1 MESNKKN
8 TILDLIDL
16 NIENYDLEDILN
28 LFKIP
33 SNFDEND
40 LKNAKKMVLKMHP
53 DKSHLDPEYFLFFSK
68 AYKMVYR
75 IWEYKNK
82 DTLKK
87 KSQEIHQFNKSSDS
101 YKERKKVLDEFL
113 DKNNYKDTKNFN
125 QWFNEQFE
133 KNKLETE
140 DQSKGYGSWLKSD
153 EDLDEI
159 KILNPSQLAE
169 EIDKK
174 KTQLRA
180 IIVQKE
186 VSELDF
192 FYKGATELT
201 GEAPESYTS
210 DLFSDLPFEDLRKA
224 HTETVIPVTIEDFHA
239 QKKFTDVNQYKQYRS
254 SQEQVLVPL
263 SEKQAK
269 EYLNN
274 KYKIQERETTERA
287 YKLTKQMEESIK
299 KQDSLWA
306 SMNYLK
312 DKR

>member
-1 MESNKKN
+1 ME
-8 TILDLIDL
+8 TLDL

-40 LKNAKKMVLKMHP
+40 LKSAKKMVLKMHP
-53 DKSHLDPEYFLFFSK
+53 DKSSLTPEYFLFFSK
-68 AYKMVYR
+68 AYKMIYR

-87 KSQEIHQFNKSSDS
+87 DNHHSYQGFDSLDSD
-101 YKERKKVLDEFL
+101 KERKHVLDQFL
-113 DKNNYKDTKNFN
+113 SKNNYKDPKNFN

-140 DQSKGYGSWLKSD
+140 DQSRGYGTWLKSD

-159 KILNPSQLAE
+159 KDISPAQLAE
-169 EIDKK
+169 EMNKK
-174 KTQLRA
+174 KSQLRSL
-180 IIVQKE
+180 IVHKE

-192 FYKGATELT
+192 FYKGASDLT
-201 GEAPESYTS
+201 GEAPESYCS
-210 DLFSDLPFEDLRKA
+210 DLFSDLPYEDLRKA
-224 HTETVIPVTIEDFHA
+224 HTETVIPVTMEDYQA
-239 QKKFTDVNQYKQYRS
+239 TKKFADVNQYKQYRS
-254 SQEQVLVPL
+254 SQALVPL

-269 EYLNN
+269 EFLNN

-306 SMNYLK
+306 SMNYIK
-312 DKR
+312 DK

>member
-1 MESNKKN
+1 ME
-8 TILDLIDL
+8 TLDL

-53 DKSHLDPEYFLFFSK
+53 DKSTLEPEYFLFFSK
-68 AYKMVYR
+68 AYKMIYR

-87 KSQEIHQFNKSSDS
+87 KNQENYQTIESSS
-101 YKERKKVLDEFL
+101 NFIKERKQVLDEFL

-133 KNKLETE
+133 KNKMETE
-140 DQSKGYGSWLKSD
+140 EQTNGYGSWLKSD

-159 KILNPSQLAE
+159 KLLNPSQLGE

-174 KTQLRA
+174 KSQLRA
-180 IIVQKE
+180 LIIKKDVL
-186 VSELDF
+186 ELDF
-192 FYKGATELT
+192 FYKGATDLT

-210 DLFSDLPFEDLRKA
+210 DLFSDLPYEDLRKA
-224 HTETVIPVTIEDFHA
+224 HTETVIPVTIEDYHA
-239 QKKFTDVNQYKQYRS
+239 TQKFTDINQYKQYRS
-254 SQEQVLVPL
+254 TQEQVLVPL

-306 SMNYLK
+306 SMNYIK

>member
-1 MESNKKN
+1 ME
-8 TILDLIDL
+8 TLDLDL

-33 SNFDEND
+33 SNFDENH

-53 DKSHLDPEYFLFFSK
+53 DKSRLSPEYFLFFSK
-68 AYKMVYR
+68 AYKMIYR

-87 KSQEIHQFNKSSDS
+87 GNSDLSYHSSLNS
-101 YKERKKVLDEFL
+101 EKERKLVLDQFL
-113 DKNNYKDTKNFN
+113 SKNNYKDPKNFN

-140 DQSKGYGSWLKSD
+140 EQSQGYGTWLKSD

-159 KILNPSQLAE
+159 KDISPSQLAE
-169 EIDKK
+169 EMDKK
-174 KTQLRA
+174 KSQLRSL
-180 IIVQKE
+180 IVHKE

-192 FYKGATELT
+192 FYKGASDLT
-201 GEAPESYTS
+201 GEAPESYCS
-210 DLFSDLPFEDLRKA
+210 DLFSDLQFQDLRKA
-224 HTETVIPVTIEDFHA
+224 HTETVIPVTIEDYHA
-239 QKKFTDVNQYKQYRS
+239 TQKFADVNQYKQYRS
-254 SQEQVLVPL
+254 TQEQVLVPL

-269 EYLNN
+269 EFLNN

-306 SMNYLK
+306 SMNYIK

>member
-1 MESNKKN
+1 MKK
-8 TILDLIDL
+8 LDLDL

-33 SNFDEND
+33 SNFDENH

-53 DKSHLDPEYFLFFSK
+53 DKSSLPPEYFLFFSK
-68 AYKMVYR
+68 AYKMIYR

-82 DTLKK
+82 DILKK
-87 KSQEIHQFNKSSDS
+87 RSGDLSYHSSLNS
-101 YKERKKVLDEFL
+101 EKERKLVLDEFL
-113 DKNNYKDTKNFN
+113 SKNNYKDPKNFN

-140 DQSKGYGSWLKSD
+140 EQSQGYGTWLKSD

-159 KILNPSQLAE
+159 KYISPSELAE

-174 KTQLRA
+174 KSQLRA

-192 FYKGATELT
+192 FYKGASDLT
-201 GEAPESYTS
+201 GEAPESYCS
-210 DLFSDLPFEDLRKA
+210 DLFSDLQFQDLRKA
-224 HTETVIPVTIEDFHA
+224 HTETVIPVTMEDYYA
-239 QKKFTDVNQYKQYRS
+239 TQKFTDVNQYKQHRS
-254 SQEQVLVPL
+254 SQEQELVPL

-269 EYLNN
+269 EFLNN

-306 SMNYLK
+306 SMNYIK